1 MRIGVV
7 WKLFLLTTALC
18 MLILATVYVGQSFFF
33 KQYYENRK
41 LDDIQANL
49 QLFESDYRNAKGN
62 TAAIQRL
69 EQEFYRDNNTWI
81 TTLDRHGNLR
91 SVDDFYAEMKVSYS
105 SNESVHTDSNIRIP
119 LYNLISIQEVAD
131 DSSLIKVGSGVTMTA
146 VNKDKKYV
154 PFQVKQDL
162 GDYYWGNEQIVKSLA
177 EKSLGDSFLKAG
189 IVNGS
194 ITFMRGTIIEIRLPS
209 ENNVSS
215 LMYDDTLFMG
225 QIKQFQANLMRDE
238 DSQHIDSMKM
248 LDMVHNNVKYKLFIN
263 PIRSSDDSM
272 VYLFAMASLQPVDEA
287 VQMLEE
293 YYGYVIAF
301 ALLLVSLVSF
311 YYSKKIARPLLRIN
325 STTEKIANLDF
336 SEQLSITS
344 KDEIGDLSSN
354 INQLS
359 QTLHS
364 YIEQLQRD
372 IEKEKRL
379 ENTRKEFIAGVSH
392 ELKTPLSIM
401 KSCISILRDGVA
413 QHKREHYFEAMVKE
427 VDKMD
432 LMIVDMLELAKFE
445 SGTYKMEM
453 DVFQLDTIVAYICEQ
468 LSPEM
473 EKKQLRVHVQLVPVT
488 VEANQLRIEQVITN
502 FMTNAIRYT
511 PEEEEL
517 YISTVEEGEF
527 VKVNIENKGVHIPAS
542 QLDKVWDRFYR
553 GDTSRQ
559 RTHGGTGL
567 GLAISKNILEL
578 HHVRYG
584 AENTE
589 DGVLFYF
596 YLPKC

>member
-1 MRIGVV
+1 MRVGIV
-7 WKLFLLTTALC
+7 WKLFFLTTTLC
-18 MLILATVYVGQSFFF
+18 MLILATVYIGQSFFF

-41 LDDIQANL
+41 LDDIQANI
-49 QLFESDYRNAKGN
+49 QLFERNYVNVKGN
-62 TAAIQRL
+62 VAAIQRL

-81 TTLDRHGNLR
+81 TTLDKHGNLR
-91 SVDDFYAEMKVSYS
+91 NTNDFYVEIKLDYS
-105 SNESVHTDSNIRIP
+105 SNEDVPSNSTIRIP
-119 LYNLISIQEVAD
+119 LYNLVSIEEAANE
-131 DSSLIKVGSGVTMTA
+131 SSPIQVGSGVVIKA
-146 VNKDKKYV
+146 VNEYGAYV
-154 PFQVKQDL
+154 PVRIEEQKQ
-162 GDYYWGNEQIVKSLA
+162 GKYYWGNDQVVELVDDKYIKMNI
-177 EKSLGDSFLKAG
+177 K
-189 IVNGS
+189 NGS
-194 ITFMRGTIIEIRLPS
+194 ITYLRGTVTEIRIPE

-215 LMYDDTLFMG
+215 LMYDDALFMG
-225 QIKQFQANLMRDE
+225 EIKQFQADLLQDE
-238 DSQHIDSMKM
+238 DALDDLHINFMEM
-248 LDMVHNNVKYKLFIN
+248 LDRVHNNVKYKLFIK
-263 PIRSSDDSM
+263 PIRGSDGST
-272 VYLFAMASLQPVDEA
+272 VYLFSMASLQPVDEA

-293 YYGYVIAF
+293 YYGYLIALV
-301 ALLLVSLVSF
+301 LLLVILVSF
-311 YYSKKIARPLLRIN
+311 YYSKKIAKPLLRIS

-336 SEQLSITS
+336 SEQLSIRS

-372 IEKEKRL
+372 IEKEKQL

-473 EKKQLRVHVQLVPVT
+473 EKKQLLVHMQLVPVT

-511 PEEEEL
+511 PEGEEL
-517 YISTVEEGEF
+517 YILTVEEGEF
-527 VKVNIENKGVHIPAS
+527 IKVSIENKGVHIPPA

-553 GDTSRQ
+553 GDSSRQ
-559 RTHGGTGL
+559 RTQGGTGL

-578 HHVRYG
+578 HHVPYG

-589 DGVLFYF
+589 DGVQFYF
-596 YLPKC
+596 YLRKC

>member
-33 KQYYENRK
+33 KQYYESRK
-41 LDDIQANL
+41 LDEFQANL
-49 QLFESDYRNAKGN
+49 QVFENDYVNAKGN
-62 TAAIQRL
+62 IAAIQKL
-69 EQEFYRDNNTWI
+69 EHEFYRDNNTWI

-91 SVDDFYAEMKVSYS
+91 NADDFYLKIKQHNTSIEGKEFDGV
-105 SNESVHTDSNIRIP
+105 TRIP
-119 LYNLISIQEVAD
+119 LYNLVSTEEAAAGTSI
-131 DSSLIKVGSGVTMTA
+131 LRVGSKVQIVA
-146 VNKDKKYV
+146 ANKDKYV
-154 PFQVKQDL
+154 PIRIRQEL
-162 GDYYWGNEQIVKSLA
+162 GEYYWGNDQIVKTIDDKFIKMQHMEGLIA
-177 EKSLGDSFLKAG
+177 
-189 IVNGS
+189 VWW
-194 ITFMRGTIIEIRLPS
+194 GTIMEIKLPDES
-209 ENNVSS
+209 NVSS
-215 LMYDDTLFMG
+215 LMYDDTLFME
-225 QIKQFQANLMRDE
+225 QIKQFQASLLQDKDNKD
-238 DSQHIDSMKM
+238 IASMQM
-248 LDMVHNNVKYKLFIN
+248 LDRVHNNVKYKLFIK
-263 PIRSSDDSM
+263 PIRNSDGST
-272 VYLFAMASLQPVDEA
+272 VYLFSMASLQPVDEA

-293 YYGYVIAF
+293 YYGYVIAL
-301 ALLLVSLVSF
+301 ALLLVVLVSF
-311 YYSKKIARPLLRIN
+311 YYSKKIARPLLRIS

-336 SEQLSITS
+336 SEQLSIGS

-372 IEKEKRL
+372 IEKEKQL

-453 DVFQLDTIVAYICEQ
+453 DMFQLDTIVAYICEQ

-473 EKKQLRVHVQLVPVT
+473 EKKQLLVHMQLVPVT

-511 PEEEEL
+511 PEGEEL
-517 YISTVEEGEF
+517 YILTVEEGEF
-527 VKVNIENKGVHIPAS
+527 IKVSIENKGVHIPPS

-553 GDTSRQ
+553 GDSSRQ
-559 RTHGGTGL
+559 RIQGGTGL

-578 HHVRYG
+578 HHVPYG

-589 DGVLFYF
+589 DGVQFYF
-596 YLPKC
+596 YLRKC